1 MPDEAPPVVAIVVAS
16 DPGPWFEESLA
27 ALGNQDYPNLS
38 VLVVD
43 AGSLRNPAGRVARVL
58 PSAFVRRVEQ
68 NKGFGATANDAL
80 TAVRGASHLLFCH
93 DDVAPAPDAVRRMVE
108 EAYRSNAGVVAPKLV
123 AWNEPSRL
131 LQVGLGADKYASP
144 IARVESGEIDQSQH
158 DEVREVFAA
167 PGGCTLVRADLFE
180 TLGGFDEEMSLF
192 GEDVDF
198 SWRAQ
203 IAGARV
209 VVAPAARV
217 RHLEATAGGVRR
229 RPDKRTLQ
237 RRHELRAVLKN
248 YGFFRRYIVLAQLAV
263 LSVLE
268 AVYAVATGDRER
280 ARSIGTAWRWNMR
293 RARHIHRARRA
304 VRKARRLPDRVV
316 CAQQMRSQRL
326 RLFIHAQIHS
336 RGGRAGTRAEHPSLA
351 RTQAWIRDRSRGR
364 TEAFIVV
371 AVLIAVLAIGLR
383 GPIAGS
389 LPLVGGFA
397 GFPSATSLLGSLFGG
412 WRSAGETHLTSAPT
426 AFGFLGFG
434 GVIFAGAMGT
444 LQKVLVLGSIA
455 LGGIGAGR
463 LMAPFGST
471 RARLVAAIC
480 YLAMP
485 LVWND
490 FSKGDLQA
498 IVVFAAAPFLFARL
512 ARAARFEPFAITCPT
527 GVEMV
532 GFGLLV
538 AIAGSFAPIFF
549 PITVFVTLMVAV
561 GSLVAG
567 KVAGVRRMLAVA
579 GAGCGIAFV
588 MTLPWAVGFLESGA
602 RWSVVSGALGLPG
615 DAEGLSKL
623 LRFEIGPM
631 GAGLLGIGTLAAA
644 VFPLVVARGP
654 RLAHATRWW
663 IVALGGFAL
672 AWAGS
677 NGWLGAGGG
686 ETGALLT
693 VPAVGVSACVALGM
707 VAFEQDL
714 PGFRF
719 GWRQLATVAAAG
731 LAVVGVVPFLAWS
744 LEGRYSLPTIGYEQ
758 VLTFIQP
765 ATNPGSPGATAGP
778 YRVLWLGQPG
788 ALPMTSWQIAPGYAA
803 GLTANGLPDA
813 TRLWPSPSP
822 GATNGMIDDVA
833 EATSGRTVNLGHALA
848 KYGVRYIVV
857 PTAAAP
863 VLTGIQSARA
873 LPPPPGLVSSLVLQQ
888 DLEALPNEGGANVF
902 VNSAW
907 SPADY
912 MAAPAGA
919 ASPPLSFLA
928 GGPGAALEIILFLLA
943 AGIMLKR
950 RVRPRSQRGL
960 DPARS
965 SSAGTA
971 PAPRR
976 AAAGHAHRKVEPP
989 PEPSASGVPPPT
1001 SDGSSG
1007 TADRSGPARD
1017 PDLAPI
1023 AVVGLQPEVTVQSSD
1038 NDRADGA
1045 VARSEPVA
1053 RAEPPEAAEPV
1064 QQAPRVE
1071 LSEPAGLDM
1080 PPEPREAAE
1089 VVEVASVRPRAAR
1102 KCPTVAPSSSA
1113 PTRSKRATD
1122 SPSAKKASAA
1132 TRSGGTRRRPRES
1145 GRAEEGQP

>member
-43 AGSLRNPAGRVARVL
+43 AGSLRNPAARVAKVL

-68 NKGFGATANDAL
+68 NSGFGASANDAL

-93 DDVAPAPDAVRRMVE
+93 DDVAPDRDAVRRMVE
-108 EAYRSNAGVVAPKLV
+108 EAYRSNAGVVSPKFV

-144 IARVESGEIDQSQH
+144 IARVESGEIDQAQH

-167 PGGCTLVRADLFE
+167 PGGCTLVRSDLFE
-180 TLGGFDEEMSLF
+180 TLGGFDEEISLF
-192 GEDVDF
+192 GEDLDF

-209 VVAPAARV
+209 VVAPSARV

-248 YGFFRRYIVLAQLAV
+248 YSFFRRYIVLTQLAV

-280 ARSIGTAWRWNMR
+280 ARSIGAAWRWNLR
-293 RARHIHRARRA
+293 HARHIHQARRA

-316 CAQQMRSQRL
+316 CAEQTPSQRL
-326 RLFIHAQIHS
+326 RLFLHAQLHA
-336 RGGRAGTRAEHPSLA
+336 RGGRAETRAEHTSLA

-364 TEAFIVV
+364 TEAIIVV
-371 AVLIAVLAIGLR
+371 GLLIAVLAIGLR
-383 GPIAGS
+383 GPIAGN

-397 GFPSATSLLGSLFGG
+397 GFPSAGSLLGSLFGG

-426 AFGFLGFG
+426 AFGLLGFG

-498 IVVFAAAPFLFARL
+498 IVVFAAVPFLFARL

-527 GVEMV
+527 WVEMV

-538 AIAGSFAPIFF
+538 AVASSFAPIFF
-549 PITVFVTLMVAV
+549 PITVFVTLLVTV

-567 KVAGVRRMLAVA
+567 QVAGVRRMLGVA
-579 GAGCGIAFV
+579 GAGCGIAFLL
-588 MTLPWAVGFLESGA
+588 TLPWAVGFLESGA
-602 RWSVVSGALGLPG
+602 RWSVVSGALGLPA
-615 DAEGLSKL
+615 DAEGLGSL

-644 VFPLVVARGP
+644 VFPLLVARGP

-663 IVALGGFAL
+663 IVGLGGFAL
-672 AWAGS
+672 AWAGG

-686 ETGALLT
+686 DTGSLLT
-693 VPAVGVSACVALGM
+693 VPAMAISGCVALGM

-719 GWRQLATVAAAG
+719 GWRQLATVGAAG

-744 LEGRYSLPTIGYEQ
+744 LEGRYSLPTIGYDQ

-765 ATNPGSPGATAGP
+765 GASPRSSGTGP
-778 YRVLWLGQPG
+778 ASYRVLWLGQPG
-788 ALPMTSWQIAPGYAA
+788 ALPMTPWQIAPGYAA
-803 GLTANGLPDA
+803 GLTTNGLPDG
-813 TRLWPSPSP
+813 TRLWPNPSP
-822 GATNGMIDDVA
+822 GATNAMIHDVSQ
-833 EATSGRTVNLGHALA
+833 ATSGMTVNLGHALS

-873 LPPPPGLVSSLVLQQ
+873 LPPPPGLVPSLVLQQ
-888 DLEALPNEGGANVF
+888 DLEQLPNEAGANVF

-907 SPADY
+907 TPADY
-912 MAAPAGA
+912 TADLPGA
-919 ASPPLSFLA
+919 ASSPLSFLA
-928 GGPGAALEIILFLLA
+928 GAPGAALQIILFLLA
-943 AGIMLKR
+943 GGIVLKR

-960 DPARS
+960 QPASRG
-965 SSAGTA
+965 AGATL
-971 PAPRR
+971 APRR
-976 AAAGHAHRKVEPP
+976 AAAARARRKSEPP
-989 PEPSASGVPPPT
+989 T
-1001 SDGSSG
+1001 
-1007 TADRSGPARD
+1007 
-1017 PDLAPI
+1017 
-1023 AVVGLQPEVTVQSSD
+1023 Q
-1038 NDRADGA
+1038 
-1045 VARSEPVA
+1045 
-1053 RAEPPEAAEPV
+1053 
-1064 QQAPRVE
+1064 
-1071 LSEPAGLDM
+1071 
-1080 PPEPREAAE
+1080 
-1089 VVEVASVRPRAAR
+1089 PRAAADAASA
-1102 KCPTVAPSSSA
+1102 PSAPSSRTAPSA
-1113 PTRSKRATD
+1113 GPSLPPLASLDPAAGNGAGTTPTPVFATVGLDSAAASGATEAGATDRPGQQAETAETAEADKTRS
-1122 SPSAKKASAA
+1122 
-1132 TRSGGTRRRPRES
+1132 GTRRRRRES
-1145 GRAEEGQP
+1145 GKPEEGRP